1 MYCYKRCI
9 SFFQENPYELQAA
22 MEQQL
27 RLEHNGSM
35 DHQVIIHIH
44 IEKHQ
49 VIPNALI
56 ILLVICDH
64 DGFPGQRISTY
75 YVSVIILP
83 SEYHHQ
89 D

>member
-1 MYCYKRCI
+1 
-9 SFFQENPYELQAA
+9 

-56 ILLVICDH
+56 TLLVICDH
-64 DGFPGQRISTY
+64 DGFPNQRIPTY
-75 YVSVIILP
+75 HVIILNQNTVTKINMAA
-83 SEYHHQ
+83 SYI
-89 D
+89 